1 MAKERRPKAFLFLFL
16 HFLFI
21 FLHFLVFFII
31 IQVGYFPPIFVH
43 HFFLEDFS
51 FMRSC
56 FLGYRS
62 LKTKRLD
69 IKFKRIRKNVCCLI
83 ILNAGQLISMFLWAT
98 LLSGLQRKI
107 NNWRENIKLHLVSL
121 QMSFPGISFEPFCRF
136 RKPNIKVKRNI
147 ILR

>member
-1 MAKERRPKAFLFLFL
+1 LAKERRPKAFLFLFL

-83 ILNAGQLISMFLWAT
+83 ILNAGQLLLISMFLWAT
-98 LLSGLQRKI
+98 LLSGLQRKL
-107 NNWRENIKLHLVSL
+107 NNWRITFGIFADAIPRNFFWTILSFLKTKY
-121 QMSFPGISFEPFCRF
+121 QM
-136 RKPNIKVKRNI
+136 KRNI